1 MDYSPETLYLKKVKN
16 RLGVLDIP
24 IYFKLPKSDVL
35 EPFIVVGTNISDLS
49 KTAQTGAVIDD
60 FSLNIDAFLP
70 GDSRLDAE
78 EIKSRMLRLLGRNN
92 QIKAQILVDNSIG
105 REVYRV
111 AINITEILI

>member
-16 RLGVLDIP
+16 RLGALGIP

-35 EPFIVVGTNISDLS
+35 EPFINISDLS

-78 EIKSRMLRLLGRNN
+78 EIKARLLRLLGRNN

-111 AINITEILI
+111 AINITETLF

>member
-49 KTAQTGAVIDD
+49 KTAQTGAVIDV